1 MPLYKLTSPSGKSYI
16 GITTVRL
23 KERMWRHKKDA
34 NKGVNRPICNAI
46 RRHGFDSFTL
56 TVLNESNDRS
66 ELLLLEIE
74 AIKQYNTLHPNG
86 YNYTAGGDGSRGT
99 SHSEDFKSLLSAR
112 LKASWQDPEYRSKHE
127 PRMRALARDSALK
140 RKETL
145 ASRTPE
151 EIEKQSNRMRE
162 GQLRRCRTADEL
174 AMSAAKRAVTRANWS
189 AEKKAADRLA
199 RSTAQLARYDK
210 ERVHAES

>member
-16 GITTVRL
+16 GITTMRL

-34 NKGVNRPICNAI
+34 NKGVNRPICDAI
-46 RRHGFDSFTL
+46 RKHGFDSFTL
-56 TVLNESNDRS
+56 TVLSESNDRS

-74 AIKQYNTLHPNG
+74 AIKQHNTLHPNG

-99 SHSEDFKSLLSAR
+99 SHTADFKSALSAR
-112 LKASWQDPEYRSKHE
+112 LKNDWKDPAYRSKHE
-127 PRMRALARDSALK
+127 PRMRKLASESVLK
-140 RKETL
+140 RKSTL
-145 ASRTPE
+145 LNRSPE

-174 AMSAAKRAVTRANWS
+174 ARSAAKRAATRASWS
-189 AEKKAADRLA
+189 DEKKAADRLA
-199 RSTAQLARYDK
+199 RSTSQLARYDK
-210 ERVHAES
+210 ERAC